1 MVAYPSRKERRMLR
15 TSGRRAAAGIIVFL
29 STACLVSAQA
39 DLSLKDILK
48 KNLEAAGGK
57 AKLGQVKNLSFKA
70 GGIKNIVSAAGEL
83 KILTGKDPVVT
94 EVILVRADKVQR
106 NSLNVTSEVPEPQK
120 TVYLT
125 LAKLYAGLFSLAK
138 FEGQLK
144 LDGLKSF
151 GPAKLFHLTPKAQ
164 VGRIAVHFYLNSE
177 DFRLKRLVFQ
187 GATLEG
193 DKYEV
198 NYDFAPFEETEGLTI
213 PLTWFASQVGT
224 RGNVTEVTELKTN
237 QPLAK
242 DFFMTFGI
250 NAGKTEAAPGEMKGN
265 VLDLNSSPFGLA
277 ITTNWTRKD
286 VEMAGFKTGDKV
298 ILLVDEDEY
307 ELGFY
312 GQSSEVPPPNE
323 LAKGVR
329 LLAPASRGDAFSI
342 LIIGGDAS
350 LQAKLKVL
358 APISVKK
365 TAN

>member
-1 MVAYPSRKERRMLR
+1 MLR
-15 TSGRRAAAGIIVFL
+15 TTGMRAAAGVIVIL
-29 STACLVSAQA
+29 TAAGLASAQA
-39 DLSLKDILK
+39 GLTLKDVFR

-57 AKLGQVKNLSFKA
+57 AKLGQVKNLSFKT
-70 GGIKNIVSAAGEL
+70 GGTRVFVSAAGEL

-94 EVILVRADKVQR
+94 EAILVRGDKVQR
-106 NSLNVTSEVPEPQK
+106 NSVNVVSEVTEPQK
-120 TVYLT
+120 TVHQT

-151 GPAKLFHLTPKAQ
+151 GPAKLYHLTPKAQ
-164 VGRIAVHFYLNSE
+164 GGPIAVHFYLNSE

-187 GATLEG
+187 GSTPEG

-198 NYDFAPFEETEGLTI
+198 NYDFAPFEETGGLTI

-224 RGNVTEVTELKTN
+224 RGNMTEVTDLKTN

-242 DFFMTFGI
+242 DFFATFGI
-250 NAGKTEAAPGEMKGN
+250 NAGKTEAVPGEMKGN

-277 ITTNWTRKD
+277 IATNWTRKD
-286 VEMAGFKTGDKV
+286 VEKAGFKTGDKL

-307 ELGFY
+307 GLAFY
-312 GQSSEVPPPNE
+312 AQSSEVPPPNE
-323 LAKGVR
+323 LAKGAR
-329 LLAPASRGDAFSI
+329 LLAPSSRGDAFSV
-342 LIIGGDAS
+342 LIIGGDAG
-350 LQAKLKVL
+350 LQAKLKAL

-365 TAN
+365 IGS

>member
-1 MVAYPSRKERRMLR
+1 MLR
-15 TSGRRAAAGIIVFL
+15 TTGRRAAAGIIVFL
-29 STACLVSAQA
+29 TASGLVSAQA

-57 AKLGQVKNLSFKA
+57 AKLSQVKNLSFKT
-70 GGIKNIVSAAGEL
+70 GGTRVFVSAAGEL

-94 EVILVRADKVQR
+94 EVVLVKGDKVQR
-106 NSLNVTSEVPEPQK
+106 NSLNVTSEVTEPQK
-120 TVYLT
+120 TVQLT
-125 LAKLYAGLFSLAK
+125 LAKLYAGLFTLTK

-151 GPAKLFHLTPKAQ
+151 GPAKLYHLTPKAQ
-164 VGRIAVHFYLNSE
+164 GGTVAVHFYLNSD

-187 GATLEG
+187 GTTPEG
-193 DKYEV
+193 DKYEA
-198 NYDFAPFEETEGLTI
+198 NYDFAPFEESEGLSI

-224 RGNVTEVTELKTN
+224 RGNLTEVTELKTN

-242 DFFMTFGI
+242 DFFTTFGI

-265 VLDLNSSPFGLA
+265 VLDVNSSPFGLA
-277 ITTNWTRKD
+277 IATNWTRKD
-286 VEMAGFKTGDKV
+286 VEKAGFKTGNKV

-307 ELGFY
+307 ELEFY

-329 LLAPASRGDAFSI
+329 LLAPASRGDAFSV
-342 LIIGGDAS
+342 LIIGGDS
-350 LQAKLKVL
+350 GLQAKLKVL

-365 TAN
+365 TGN